1 MAHVEKRT
9 QRHRDGTKSAV
20 RWRVRYLAPDGKER
34 NKSFPRKVDADRFAS
49 NVETDKARGEWIDP
63 RLGRKTV
70 EEWSQEWL
78 AQLVHLRP
86 KTMVGYQSLMRTC
99 VLPTFGPMPIARV
112 DQPSV
117 AAWVAA
123 LRARNLSASRI
134 RQAYRVLSGM
144 LGAAVQAGYLAKT
157 PCIGV
162 KLPRIPQ
169 RDATLLTAGQVDE
182 LAAAATATATGPG
195 SLMVYLLAYGGLRWG
210 ELAALRRRRC
220 DVLHSRI
227 EIAEAA
233 SDVNG
238 KLIYGP
244 TKTHER
250 RWVRLPGFLNEM
262 VARHLE
268 TTPPDADAFLFVGS
282 RGAPLR
288 YHSFRRAV
296 WDPAIEAAGL
306 SGQATPHCLRHTCA
320 SLLVAAGADPVAVQR
335 HLGHKDV
342 TTTLNIYAGLFPN
355 RLEEIVVAL
364 DKIYESQREPR
375 TSRCGTKRNSTESS
389 GS

>member
-9 QRHRDGTKSAV
+9 QSRRDGATGSV
-20 RWRVRYLAPDGKER
+20 RWRVRYVAPDGQER
-34 NKSFPRKVDADRFAS
+34 SKTFLRKVDADRFAAT
-49 NVETDKARGEWIDP
+49 VETDKARGEWIDP

-70 EEWSQEWL
+70 EEWSGEWL

-86 KTMVGYQSLMRTC
+86 KTTVGYQSLLRTC
-99 VLPTFGPMPIARV
+99 VLPTFGSLPLARV
-112 DQPSV
+112 DQPAV

-123 LRARNLSASRI
+123 LRARGLSASRV

-144 LGAAVQAGYLAKT
+144 LGAAVQAGYLGKT
-157 PCIGV
+157 PCAGI
-162 KLPRIPQ
+162 KLPRITS
-169 RDATLLTAGQVDE
+169 RDATLLTAAQVDE
-182 LAAAATATATGPG
+182 LAAAAGT
-195 SLMVYLLAYGGLRWG
+195 SSVVIYLLAYGGLRWG

-227 EIAEAA
+227 EIAEAM

-238 KLIYGP
+238 RLIYGP
-244 TKTHER
+244 TKTYER
-250 RWVRLPGFLNEM
+250 RWVRLPTFLTELL
-262 VARHLE
+262 AKHLE
-268 TTPPDADAFLFVGS
+268 SVAPDPDAFVFVGS

-296 WDPAIEAAGL
+296 WNDAVETAGFP
-306 SGQATPHCLRHTCA
+306 SGVTPHCLRHTCA

-364 DKIYESQREPR
+364 DAIHEKAQAVESPSQKPR
-375 TSRCGTKRNSTESS
+375 RVGAGRR
-389 GS
+389 G

>member
-9 QRHRDGTKSAV
+9 QQRRDGAAGSV
-20 RWRVRYLAPDGKER
+20 RWRVRYVAPDGQER
-34 NKSFPRKVDADRFAS
+34 SKTYLRKVDADRFAAT
-49 NVETDKARGEWIDP
+49 VETDKARGEWIDP

-70 EEWSQEWL
+70 EDWSAEWL

-86 KTMVGYQSLMRTC
+86 KTTVGYQSLLRTC
-99 VLPTFGPMPIARV
+99 VLPTFGPLPLARV
-112 DQPSV
+112 DQPAV

-123 LRARNLSASRI
+123 LRARGLSASRV

-157 PCIGV
+157 PCSGI
-162 KLPRIPQ
+162 KLPRITS
-169 RDATLLTAGQVDE
+169 RDATLLTASQVDD
-182 LAAAATATATGPG
+182 LAAAAG
-195 SLMVYLLAYGGLRWG
+195 SSSVVIYLLAYGGLRWG

-227 EIAEAA
+227 EIAEAM

-238 KLIYGP
+238 QLVYGP
-244 TKTHER
+244 TKTYER
-250 RWVRLPGFLNEM
+250 RWVRLPAFLTELL
-262 VARHLE
+262 AEHLASV
-268 TTPPDADAFLFVGS
+268 PLDPDALVFIGS

-296 WDPAIEAAGL
+296 WDRAVEAAGFPVHV
-306 SGQATPHCLRHTCA
+306 TPHCLRHTCA

-364 DKIYESQREPR
+364 DAIHEEAQVGHQSAAIRQL
-375 TSRCGTKRNSTESS
+375 
-389 GS
+389 

>member
-1 MAHVEKRT
+1 MAQVEKRT
-9 QRHRDGTKSAV
+9 QLLSDGSKSTV
-20 RWRVRYLAPDGKER
+20 RWRVRYVAPDGKER
-34 NKSFPRKVDADRFAS
+34 NKSFQRKVDADRFAAH
-49 NVETDKARGEWIDP
+49 VETDKARGEWIDP
-63 RLGRKTV
+63 RLGRKTI
-70 EEWSQEWL
+70 EEWSGEWL

-86 KTMVGYQSLMRTC
+86 KTTVGYQSLLRTC
-99 VLPTFGPMPIARV
+99 VLPTFGSLPLARV
-112 DQPSV
+112 DQPAV

-123 LRARNLSASRI
+123 LRARGLSASRV

-157 PCIGV
+157 PCSGI
-162 KLPRIPQ
+162 KLPRITS
-169 RDATLLTAGQVDE
+169 RDATLLTAPQVDE
-182 LAAAATATATGPG
+182 LAAAAG
-195 SLMVYLLAYGGLRWG
+195 SSSVAIYLLAYGGLRWG

-227 EIAEAA
+227 EIAEAM

-238 KLIYGP
+238 RLLYGP
-244 TKTHER
+244 TKTYER
-250 RWVRLPGFLNEM
+250 RWVRLPAFLTQLLAQQLAS
-262 VARHLE
+262 V
-268 TTPPDADAFLFVGS
+268 PSDPDALVFVGS

-296 WDPAIEAAGL
+296 WDKAVGTAGFP
-306 SGQATPHCLRHTCA
+306 SDVTPHCLRHTCA

-364 DKIYESQREPR
+364 DAIHEEAQACPSAA
-375 TSRCGTKRNSTESS
+375 SRR
-389 GS
+389 

>member
-9 QRHRDGTKSAV
+9 QKLRGGSKSAV
-20 RWRVRYLAPDGKER
+20 RWRVRYVAPDGRER
-34 NKSFPRKVDADRFAS
+34 NKTFLRKVDADRFAA
-49 NVETDKARGEWIDP
+49 NVETDKGRGEWIDP

-70 EEWSQEWL
+70 EEWSEEWL
-78 AQLVHLRP
+78 AQLVHVRP

-99 VLPTFGPMPIARV
+99 VLPTFGSMALAGV
-112 DQPSV
+112 DQPAV

-123 LRARNLSASRI
+123 LRAKNLSASRI

-144 LGAAVQAGYLAKT
+144 LGAAVQAGYLAKS
-157 PCIGV
+157 PCVGI

-182 LAAAATATATGPG
+182 LAAVATKPGP
-195 SLMVYLLAYGGLRWG
+195 LIVYLLAYGGLRWG

-244 TKTHER
+244 TKTYER

-262 VARHLE
+262 IARHLE
-268 TTPPDADAFLFVGS
+268 STGTDPDTFLFVGA

-288 YHSFRRAV
+288 YHSFRRAI
-296 WDPAIEAAGL
+296 WDPAIEAAGF
-306 SGQATPHCLRHTCA
+306 SGGVTPHCLRHTCA

-364 DKIYESQREPR
+364 DAIYESQA
-375 TSRCGTKRNSTESS
+375 KRRSK
-389 GS
+389 GVGRR

>member
-1 MAHVEKRT
+1 MAHVERRT
-9 QRHRDGTKSAV
+9 QKLQDGSKSAV
-20 RWRVRYLAPDGKER
+20 RWRVRYVAPDGRER
-34 NKSFPRKVDADRFAS
+34 NKTFSRKVDADRFAAT
-49 NVETDKARGEWIDP
+49 VETDKGRGEWIDP
-63 RLGRKTV
+63 RLGRKTA
-70 EEWSQEWL
+70 EEWAQEWL
-78 AQLVHLRP
+78 AQLVHVRP

-99 VLPTFGPMPIARV
+99 VLPTFGSMPIARV
-112 DQPSV
+112 EQPAV
-117 AAWVAA
+117 AAWVAG

-157 PCIGV
+157 PCAGV

-169 RDATLLTAGQVDE
+169 RDVTLLTAVQVDE
-182 LAAAATATATGPG
+182 LAAAANGPG
-195 SLMVYLLAYGGLRWG
+195 SLIVYLLAYGGLRWG

-238 KLIYGP
+238 QLVYGP
-244 TKTHER
+244 TKTYER

-262 VARHLE
+262 IRQHLE
-268 TTPPDADAFLFVGS
+268 SAAMDPDAFLFVGA

-288 YHSFRRAV
+288 YHSFRRAI
-296 WDPAIEAAGL
+296 WNPAIEAAGF
-306 SGQATPHCLRHTCA
+306 SDQVTPHCLRHTCA

-364 DKIYESQREPR
+364 DSIHSEAQRRARPSRPIGRR
-375 TSRCGTKRNSTESS
+375 TVGGKV
-389 GS
+389 